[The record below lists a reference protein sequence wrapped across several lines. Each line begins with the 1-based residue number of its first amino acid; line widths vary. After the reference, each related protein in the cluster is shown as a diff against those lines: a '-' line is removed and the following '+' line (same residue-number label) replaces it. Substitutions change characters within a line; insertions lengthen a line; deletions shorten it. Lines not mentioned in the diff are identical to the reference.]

1 MDAASVWAD
10 LRALEFEG
18 SALPRGLRAQ
28 LERSFGADLRE
39 VRIHDGPR
47 ADRLASEFCADAFA
61 CGGHVVF
68 RNGAYDPESE
78 SGRRL
83 VAHEVAHVVRGERPG
98 SAAARGAS
106 LPRLIVDAEEER
118 EADRAAALAL
128 RGCAAE
134 RSAPAPH
141 RGLGETIRRHVSFEH
156 RMLGDN
162 GTSDLVQISTGG
174 PQRNVILA
182 NQIALLQK
190 WQYDPGS
197 VSEHDIQVLCP
208 WIRTVRLGP
217 GNLLVTYG
225 ELNALPDYF
234 ANPIAL
240 DTLPAAVVLP
250 ILQCIRQEGYNQLT
264 LLLSG
269 SNPNV
274 TFNGAAAAPW
284 KLSMVNAIVET
295 SALDTLTFGLGING
309 ADHYQGLL
317 ARNACHFAPY
327 SWYRWQSNH
336 IIARDLAL
344 RAHVA
349 SSSGDRARLTREAW
363 VFHGYADHFLQDS
376 FAAGHL
382 VNKTLVMQ
390 WFVEWAAGQ
399 TFLPVADW
407 DLIKNMTVALQPG
420 LAGPTLYDPNRIPL
434 SADPQTADEQL
445 TIGARM
451 RATGVAAEGLTPQAT
466 AYQNF
471 LTLLTSAAA
480 QLASANLHDYYNA
493 NSAWVSSIAQ
503 PAPYEI
509 WGDDT
514 LFTGNN
520 GGAGVA
526 ATSGAAQLSQHALE
540 EILATGSSTIST
552 ETIRQYFPNR
562 AGSSSTSLTDL
573 QSWNNQQKASCF
585 TSFQTFGPTLKSLLL
600 RFASPRLGT
609 ASRDHNFSNVW
620 FTSLPG
626 AGYQP
631 VQTVVYR

>member
-1 MDAASVWAD
+1 METTSMSAVLLGFED
-10 LRALEFEG
+10 EG
-18 SALPRGLRAQ
+18 SVLPRALRAQ
-28 LERSFGADLRE
+28 LERALGIDLGD
-39 VRIHDGPR
+39 VRIHAGRR
-47 ADRLASEFCADAFA
+47 ADRLASALGADAFT
-61 CGGHVVF
+61 CGTHIVF
-68 RNGAYDPESE
+68 RSGMYDPEHAN
-78 SGRRL
+78 GRRL
-83 VAHEVAHVVRGERPG
+83 IAHEAVHVLQQARAQKADS
-98 SAAARGAS
+98 SA
-106 LPRLIVDAEEER
+106 ER
-118 EADRAAALAL
+118 EAEEMAGAFLDGIVADR
-128 RGCAAE
+128 RW
-134 RSAPAPH
+134 PAP
-141 RGLGETIRRHVSFEH
+141 RPGFGDTIQRHVSFEH

-162 GTSDLVQISTGG
+162 STSDLVAISTGG
-174 PQRNVILA
+174 PQRQVILS
-182 NQIALLQK
+182 NQIQLLQK

-197 VSEHDIQVLCP
+197 VTERDIAALCP
-208 WIRTVRLGP
+208 WIRTLRLGP
-217 GNLLVTYG
+217 GNVLVTYG

-234 ANPIAL
+234 ANPVAL
-240 DTLPAAVVLP
+240 DTLPAGVVLP

-264 LLLSG
+264 LLQSG

-274 TFNGAAAAPW
+274 TFKGAASAPW
-284 KLSMVNAIVET
+284 RLSMVNAIMET

-309 ADHYQGLL
+309 SDHYQGLL

-327 SWYRWQSNH
+327 SWYRWQANH

-349 SSSGDRARLTREAW
+349 SDSGERARLTREAW

-390 WFVEWAAGQ
+390 WFVEWAAAQ

-420 LAGPTLYDPNRIPL
+420 LAGPSLYDPNRIPL
-434 SADPQTADEQL
+434 STDPQTADEQL
-445 TIGARM
+445 TIGGRM
-451 RATGVAAEGLTPQAT
+451 RATGVSAQGGTPQAT

-503 PAPYEI
+503 PAAYEV

-514 LFTGNN
+514 LFTGAN
-520 GGAGVA
+520 GGSGVA
-526 ATSGAAQLSQHALE
+526 ATSGAAQLSQEALV
-540 EILATGSSTIST
+540 EILANGTSGIST
-552 ETIRQYFPNR
+552 EAIRQHFPNR
-562 AGSSSTSLTDL
+562 AGSSSTTLTDL
-573 QSWNNQQKASCF
+573 QTWNNQQKGSCF
-585 TSFQTFGPTLKSLLL
+585 SSFDSFGPTLKTLLL

-609 ASRDHNFSNVW
+609 ASRDHDFSNVW
-620 FTSLPG
+620 FTSLPN
-626 AGYQP
+626 AGYKP